1 MIKNIIF
8 VGLGGFLGSVGR
20 YLISRIDYGSTLSFI
35 PIGTL
40 LVNIFGSLLIGF
52 LAGIASRSPILSV
65 EWRMFLMVGFCGGFT
80 TFSTFSNENLS
91 LLKSGDF
98 LHAFIYTG
106 LTLFLG
112 FLFVFI
118 GFLLSKILN

>member
-1 MIKNIIF
+1 MFKNILF
-8 VGLGGFLGSVGR
+8 VGFGGFIGSAGR
-20 YLISRIDYGSTLSFI
+20 YLFSRIDFGNTFSSI

-40 LVNIFGSLLIGF
+40 LVNIFGSLVIGF
-52 LAGIASRSPILSV
+52 LAGITSRSNFLSV
-65 EWRMFLMVGFCGGFT
+65 EWQMFLMIGFCGGFT

-98 LHAFIYTG
+98 FHAFIYTG

-118 GFLLSKILN
+118 GYLLSKILN